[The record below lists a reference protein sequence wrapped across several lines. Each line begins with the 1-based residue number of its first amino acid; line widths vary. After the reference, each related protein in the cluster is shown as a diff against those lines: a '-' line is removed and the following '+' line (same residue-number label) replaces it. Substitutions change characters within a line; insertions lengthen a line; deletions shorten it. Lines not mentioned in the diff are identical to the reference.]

1 VTTYEAPARQTTRLN
16 RTALVGALTFLVAVG
31 LPIGGILT
39 ADMRD
44 VAVRPGLIDWIFVA
58 GVAVLCVLTFS
69 LLLLWLRG
77 RPQANPARVGLVLSL
92 VALAASIVAFWTMVP
107 VVLGSAAAWIGVL
120 GRDAATRSGTS
131 AATAT
136 VALVVGVVAAVG
148 SVVMYVV
155 TS

>member
-1 VTTYEAPARQTTRLN
+1 
-16 RTALVGALTFLVAVG
+16 LTFLVAVG

-58 GVAVLCVLTFS
+58 GVAVLSVLTFG

-77 RPQANPARVGLVLSL
+77 RPHANPARVGLVLSL

-107 VVLGSAAAWIGVL
+107 VVLGSAAAWLGVL

-131 AATAT
+131 PAKAT
-136 VALVVGVVAAVG
+136 VALVVGLVAAAG
-148 SVVMYVV
+148 SVVMYVI